1 MRISD
6 WSSDVCSSDLPARH
20 RLGTAAPVADRRI
33 DVRSKTALAEVLAVE
48 ILEHALPFGGRQF
61 GRQAGDPVQ
70 EIPSDSL
77 IRSVEF
83 AIGPA
88 GLHDLGERG
97 AGGGEEIETPVD
109 PDEGLPDFGGNPLPP
124 MSEA

>member
-6 WSSDVCSSDLPARH
+6 WSSDVCSSDLDDHWLPRRLRADPARH

-70 EIPSDSL
+70 ELPSDSL
-77 IRSVEF
+77 IRLVEF
-83 AIGPA
+83 ALGPA
-88 GLHDLGERG
+88 GLYDPGERG
-97 AGGGEEIETPVD
+97 AGGGARVETHF
-109 PDEGLPDFGGNPLPP
+109 ELG
-124 MSEA
+124 SAA